1 MNQKMDLPK
10 ASMQYA
16 SLCIPKLVATILN
29 AVKTKTLDKVFLIP
43 AYPEQEPQIILSY
56 GDRMNDNEYQ
66 KLVDKIFQADSSE
79 EKIALILDEVHSL
92 ADLLDIVSDTEL
104 CASDF
109 DLLINTLSLP
119 AFAMLLSQYPSD
131 DFLNRESEQLL
142 FTALQKRKQQLSIE
156 EQQQIERAI
165 NAFQKEEV

>member
-1 MNQKMDLPK
+1 M
-10 ASMQYA
+10 
-16 SLCIPKLVATILN
+16 
-29 AVKTKTLDKVFLIP
+29 
-43 AYPEQEPQIILSY
+43 
-56 GDRMNDNEYQ
+56 
-66 KLVDKIFQADSSE
+66 
-79 EKIALILDEVHSL
+79 DEVHSL